1 MRAVVVERYGPP
13 EQARI
18 ADLPIPTAGPDEVL
32 VRIEAVAVTAGDA
45 RIRAGRFPHGFGI
58 PARLAIGVRGPRRK
72 VLGTSFSGVIEKVG
86 AKVTGFGPGDEVAG
100 MNGARMGAHAQY
112 AAIRPKAMALKPHE
126 VNHASA
132 AGALF
137 GGTTALHFLRDR
149 VTSGSR
155 VLVNGA
161 SGAVGT
167 SAVQLAAL
175 LGAEV
180 TAVTSARNQELVTRL
195 GASQVIDYRT
205 SPVRRLPGTFDV
217 VLDAVGTID
226 RATGLALAGERGTV
240 ILAAANLVETVRA
253 GGRVLAGS
261 AAERPED
268 VAHLLH
274 LLEGRRL
281 DPVTEVL
288 GDLGSIVEAYRRV
301 DSGHKVGNLV
311 VRPWA

>member
-126 VNHASA
+126 VSHASA

-180 TAVTSARNQELVTRL
+180 TAVTSARNQAARHPARSIPGHRL
-195 GASQVIDYRT
+195 QDLSRPPAPRD
-205 SPVRRLPGTFDV
+205 VRRGPRCRRHHRPSNGPRTCGRAWHRDPRRGEPRRDRSRGRPG
-217 VLDAVGTID
+217 A
-226 RATGLALAGERGTV
+226 RRERG
-240 ILAAANLVETVRA
+240 
-253 GGRVLAGS
+253 
-261 AAERPED
+261 
-268 VAHLLH
+268 
-274 LLEGRRL
+274 
-281 DPVTEVL
+281 
-288 GDLGSIVEAYRRV
+288 
-301 DSGHKVGNLV
+301 
-311 VRPWA
+311 

>member
-45 RIRAGRFPHGFGI
+45 RIRAGRFPHGFGV

-126 VNHASA
+126 VSHASA

-180 TAVTSARNQELVTRL
+180 TAVTSARNQEP
-195 GASQVIDYRT
+195 
-205 SPVRRLPGTFDV
+205 SPGSEHPRSSTTGPLPS
-217 VLDAVGTID
+217 
-226 RATGLALAGERGTV
+226 
-240 ILAAANLVETVRA
+240 
-253 GGRVLAGS
+253 AGS
-261 AAERPED
+261 PGRSTWSSMPSAPSTEQRASHLRES
-268 VAHLLH
+268 VA
-274 LLEGRRL
+274 
-281 DPVTEVL
+281 P
-288 GDLGSIVEAYRRV
+288 
-301 DSGHKVGNLV
+301 
-311 VRPWA
+311 